1 MRIMGLDYGSVT
13 VGVAISDELLFTAQ
27 GIEVIRRKQEN
38 KLRQTYQRIEALIEE
53 YGVEQI
59 VVGYPKHLDNSIGE
73 RAKKSEEFAEDLK
86 RRTGLPVVLWDER
99 LTTVAAHR
107 VLDQGAV
114 GLKQKMQ
121 VVDKLAAVLILQG
134 YLDYLA
140 NQEKNKKENFVE
152 GMETHE

>member
-38 KLRQTYQRIEALIEE
+38 KLRQTYQRIEALIGE

-59 VVGYPKHLDNSIGE
+59 VVGYPKHMDNSIGE

-140 NQEKNKKENFVE
+140 NQEKNKIENS
-152 GMETHE
+152 